1 MPLSFRTS
9 IDEQSAQLAVLKQR
23 LISLRKNDKTTE
35 QLAAFPEV
43 KSMEKSLQEG
53 LSLDAIKAN
62 LVKATAELKAR
73 RDGLSEVT
81 DAFKVNGKK
90 FSAFHTD
97 IKAVEKEMSKLPK
110 PVVHHAKRAEL
121 MDEVKANKPL
131 KTAEAHTQYKA
142 PRDQIMDDI
151 KQGVK
156 LKEVA
161 DKSRHKDAPDLDINL
176 YLRGKAQRI
185 KEENP
190 DIHKSPEFDQL
201 MHELVGD
208 SKRELSTQV
217 FANKINQITPQQFNE
232 LVIATAEAIKA
243 NVEAKELSE
252 QAKQLETSAINLI
265 NNLGKIAKD
274 TVKDFAALAK
284 SESQAKPDY
293 SKVEQIKHGITSK
306 LINAI
311 EDSGF
316 KGVKK
321 IDKSKLEGKV
331 AEVCKDALKQ
341 KSERSTFV
349 KLKDTALSVFG
360 SKSKESIAIEKAAE
374 AKLAHYLMIEA
385 EGVTKPKSIHVNRV
399 KERSNIENVRQQ

>member
-1 MPLSFRTS
+1 M
-9 IDEQSAQLAVLKQR
+9 
-23 LISLRKNDKTTE
+23 
-35 QLAAFPEV
+35 
-43 KSMEKSLQEG
+43 
-53 LSLDAIKAN
+53 
-62 LVKATAELKAR
+62 
-73 RDGLSEVT
+73 
-81 DAFKVNGKK
+81 
-90 FSAFHTD
+90 
-97 IKAVEKEMSKLPK
+97 
-110 PVVHHAKRAEL
+110 
-121 MDEVKANKPL
+121 
-131 KTAEAHTQYKA
+131 
-142 PRDQIMDDI
+142 
-151 KQGVK
+151 K